1 MPPQKPRKTGRARAI
16 ALSVLLHSAIV
27 VAAVYGW
34 FTWKHEPPPPET
46 LAVEGS
52 VVDERA
58 LNLKPIPDAPPEP
71 EPEPTPEPMPEPVP
85 EPEPTPVEPETV
97 PEPDPALTIL
107 NCRDWFVVTS
117 MYGISG

>member
-1 MPPQKPRKTGRARAI
+1 MPPQKPPKTGSARAI

-58 LNLKPIPDAPPEP
+58 LNLKPIPDAR
-71 EPEPTPEPMPEPVP
+71 PEPTPEPEPVT
-85 EPEPTPVEPETV
+85 ESRTPNP
-97 PEPDPALTIL
+97 
-107 NCRDWFVVTS
+107 
-117 MYGISG
+117 